1 MTLYF
6 PDKVDE
12 HETFSEIED
21 MVDGVVPHDEY
32 IDEMLAIS
40 ISQIDGIVQP
50 ELASPFD
57 LFEVSV
63 IEVAEEIHIAPT
75 LEFSNGDVI
84 VIDDLFE
91 GPVSLIEGPSDFVDP
106 PLSFDVLLRFF
117 SRSDDVYDS
126 SFMDLSIFK
135 YLPIF
140 CDITLSTPSSPT
152 SHIFDIDDEIV

>member
-6 PDKVDE
+6 PDEIDEHGTFAEIRDIVDE
-12 HETFSEIED
+12 G
-21 MVDGVVPHDEY
+21 MPRDEY
-32 IDEMLAIS
+32 VNKMLAMS
-40 ISQIDGIVQP
+40 MCQIEKIVKP

-57 LFEVSV
+57 LFGVSV
-63 IEVAEEIHIAPT
+63 IEIAKEIHTTPT